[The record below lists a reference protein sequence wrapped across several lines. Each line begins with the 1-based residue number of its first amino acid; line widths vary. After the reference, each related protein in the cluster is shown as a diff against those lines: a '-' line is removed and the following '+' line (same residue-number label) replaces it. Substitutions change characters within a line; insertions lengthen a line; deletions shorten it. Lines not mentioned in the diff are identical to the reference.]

1 MASSKLK
8 RIEFKR
14 MLKRYESALED
25 LEYLREMVSEINS
38 EFSSALAAKKRQD
51 LFESKDVEALAKK
64 EDIEKENPDRD
75 PIFKK
80 LFRKIVVKCHPDKM
94 DKNLSIKQKAE
105 YIDLYELANQANGE
119 NNMALLI
126 TVAIKLEIE
135 LDEEYFEH
143 VESISEESKSVEK
156 EIEGIQNSIAWCW
169 YHTDVERRDML
180 LNNYISHME
189 NILLGNNKIKKN
201 ILGIGH
207 PRTGTGYTHN
217 IMKSWGLDVG
227 HERMEADGII
237 AWQLVDNNGPWPF
250 IDTVKLNDAYKWG
263 TIIYNIRDPK
273 DSIPSIVLSESKN
286 ESSVEFRSK
295 SLNINLAG
303 NKVEA
308 AIQSILEFDKLI
320 IARKPDFIY
329 RIEDQS
335 EDLFNFLKSRGLNV
349 QWNDTEIGKKYN
361 ARNHSGLES
370 IRDDLNSVRPSLK
383 KRINTFCINN
393 GYNPLF

>member
-8 RIEFKR
+8 KIEFKR

-143 VESISEESKSVEK
+143 VESISEESKGVEK

-169 YHTDVERRDML
+169 YHTDVER
-180 LNNYISHME
+180 S
-189 NILLGNNKIKKN
+189 
-201 ILGIGH
+201 
-207 PRTGTGYTHN
+207 
-217 IMKSWGLDVG
+217 
-227 HERMEADGII
+227 
-237 AWQLVDNNGPWPF
+237 
-250 IDTVKLNDAYKWG
+250 
-263 TIIYNIRDPK
+263 
-273 DSIPSIVLSESKN
+273 
-286 ESSVEFRSK
+286 
-295 SLNINLAG
+295 
-303 NKVEA
+303 
-308 AIQSILEFDKLI
+308 
-320 IARKPDFIY
+320 
-329 RIEDQS
+329 
-335 EDLFNFLKSRGLNV
+335 
-349 QWNDTEIGKKYN
+349 
-361 ARNHSGLES
+361 
-370 IRDDLNSVRPSLK
+370 
-383 KRINTFCINN
+383 
-393 GYNPLF
+393 